1 MKELSEASLTSKL
14 RRTISKCAKSKK
26 YKKVMESV
34 MKHTNTK
41 PIFWENIVKDRYK
54 PILNVILKYIYEQK
68 ETKNTLTYLYSS
80 KFTSDLKK
88 KKTKKEKMPKEIHIM
103 QMLKVAT
110 KDVLAILKKNHKS
123 MK

>member
-26 YKKVMESV
+26 YKKVMEAV

-54 PILNVILKYIYEQK
+54 PILNVILKYVYEQK
-68 ETKNTLTYLYSS
+68 NMKNTLTYLYSS

-103 QMLKVAT
+103 QILKVAT